1 MQEWSRHWSPR
12 RPLFSECPRGGALWA
27 VVVPARGVPER
38 EMRVLPAGRAHLLN
52 EVLSVSADVIHPVL
66 VHSEVRLEGFMFL
79 Q

>member
-1 MQEWSRHWSPR
+1 
-12 RPLFSECPRGGALWA
+12 
-27 VVVPARGVPER
+27 
-38 EMRVLPAGRAHLLN
+38 MRVLPAGRAHLLN

>member
-1 MQEWSRHWSPR
+1 MQEWSRYRSPR
-12 RPLFSECPRGGALWA
+12 RPLFGEYPRGGALR

-38 EMRVLPAGRAHLLN
+38 EMRVLPAGQAHLLN

-66 VHSEVRLEGFMFL
+66 VDSEVCLEGFMFL